1 MVSTNP
7 WFAPATVCILGNIAG
22 FKAFSV
28 GLRLVCGDGGIHNVK
43 RLPRRKKTAN
53 FRGFLGAAYF
63 LYSTGSGRRVL
74 GDGAGRKVL

>member
-28 GLRLVCGDGGIHNVK
+28 GLRLVCGDGDIHNVK
-43 RLPRRKKTAN
+43 RLPRKKKPPISG
-53 FRGFLGAAYF
+53 GFLRAAYF
-63 LYSTGSGRRVL
+63 LYSTGGGRRVL
-74 GDGAGRKVL
+74 GDGDGRKVL